1 MISKYEKDEKNALA
15 AARNNEQAIRD
26 FNDEKIEALD
36 RKKSQKSII
45 HGLQDN
51 ATLTKWK
58 NKHPTSGSINTAE
71 EYGKRSC

>member
-36 RKKSQKSII
+36 RKKS
-45 HGLQDN
+45 
-51 ATLTKWK
+51 
-58 NKHPTSGSINTAE
+58 
-71 EYGKRSC
+71 